1 MPPACPETEPAAPLH
16 MDGSTDIDPVNGRP
30 PQPIA
35 AGTRVLVVCQG
46 NICRSPMAVALWR
59 RRHPAHLVNSAGL
72 GALMGSPIDPM
83 AQQALAACEL
93 SGKPHVARQLTPSF
107 VTVADLVLVMDGAQL
122 AMLNAMFPQARDKA
136 FLLGHWLGGMAIAD
150 PVRGTARE
158 FLAACHAI
166 QACVESWTR
175 WPDAHASRG
184 DASGTHATRSI
195 A

>member
-1 MPPACPETEPAAPLH
+1 MPPACPEIEPAAPLR
-16 MDGSTDIDPVNGRP
+16 MDGSTEVDPANGRQSP
-30 PQPIA
+30 PIP

-72 GALMGSPIDPM
+72 GALIGSPIDPL
-83 AQQALAACEL
+83 AEQALAAYRL
-93 SGKPHVARQLTPSF
+93 SGKPHVARQLTQSF
-107 VTVADLVLVMDGAQL
+107 VTAADLVLVMDHAQL
-122 AMLNAMFPQARDKA
+122 GMFNAMFPLARDNA

-150 PVRGTARE
+150 PVRGTAQE

-175 WPDAHASRG
+175 WPDAHATHG
-184 DASGTHATRSI
+184 DAPRTHAPRSI